1 MQSCCD
7 IGHSANQAETG
18 PAWVSCFTIGE
29 HLAGLR
35 AQAPCSMLIAVLRTA
50 TLFGLALLVGL
61 ALSVPLAMRQA
72 QAEGSKTRRDILP
85 LSQVRAGMKGYGLTV
100 FEGTKPEKF
109 DVEVIGVQ
117 KGFLPRQDLIL
128 IKTRHPRLDVTR
140 VVAGMS
146 GSPIFLEGKMAGA
159 YAYGWTF
166 PREAVAG
173 VTPIENMLSDLDRP
187 IPSKI
192 FGWPLSMVGA
202 TRSQAQHTAQSDA
215 STRFISAPGHYRVVE
230 HASQLAKRLPTL
242 GSLGDVRP
250 VETPMLL
257 GGTNA
262 FGLQIAETLFR
273 PMGFEPLQAGGAGAN
288 EADAPERFVDGGS
301 LGVQLVSGDVSAMP
315 LGTVTRVEGDRLLG
329 FGHPL
334 MSAGITALPTAIA
347 KVLWFWASE
356 YRSFKVGFPVRTVG
370 ALLGDRQSSIVVSQS
385 AKAPTIPVTLDVV
398 GVEGMHKNTWH
409 FQVAHEKFMA
419 PSFLATAIGSAIQ
432 AVVSER
438 RDVSWSL
445 DSKVTLDNAREL
457 TLEDFGV
464 SSGGTI
470 GAEEILS
477 SNLVS
482 STGALL
488 NNPWQSMFVKNI
500 HSTLTLHYARDI
512 LRLRGVQVLNPEVD
526 AGKPVR
532 LRVTLLPWEGPP
544 QYQVLTVPLPAQFA
558 GETVNIEV
566 VPGYTE
572 TPETAAPET
581 LGELISNLD
590 VPVFSP
596 KSLLIKYNSP
606 GSTLAYR
613 GRVASHLPPGAV
625 DSLMPTTSS
634 IAPTAQAS
642 PTRLIYPVSN
652 YVVGKDRVTVR
663 VKAVLR

>member
-1 MQSCCD
+1 MNLTPPWRNRSLR
-7 IGHSANQAETG
+7 NQ
-18 PAWVSCFTIGE
+18 PKS
-29 HLAGLR
+29 AGLR

-50 TLFGLALLVGL
+50 TAFGLASLLGL

-72 QAEGSKTRRDILP
+72 QAEGTKTRRDILP

-128 IKTRHPRLDVTR
+128 IKTRHPRLDVAR

-146 GSPIFLEGKMAGA
+146 GSPVFLEGKMVGA

-187 IPSKI
+187 IPSEI
-192 FGWPLSMVGA
+192 FGWPLRMTGTNPA
-202 TRSQAQHTAQSDA
+202 RPHGQALAQSDA
-215 STRFISAPGHYRVVE
+215 STRFVGNPGRYRVAE
-230 HASQLAKRLPTL
+230 HAQQLAKRVPTL
-242 GSLGDVRP
+242 GTFGDVRP
-250 VETPMLL
+250 VETPLLL

-334 MSAGITALPTAIA
+334 MSAGVTALPTAIA

-370 ALLGDRQSSIVVSQS
+370 ALLGDRQASIVVSQS

-398 GVEGMHKNTWH
+398 GVEGMPKNTWH

-445 DSKVTLDNAREL
+445 DSRVALDNAREL

-470 GAEEILS
+470 GAEDILS

-488 NNPWQSMFVKNI
+488 NNPWQSMFVKSI
-500 HSTLTLHYARDI
+500 HSTLTLHYARNI
-512 LRLRGVQVLNPEVD
+512 LRLRGVQLLTPEVD
-526 AGKPVR
+526 AGKPAR
-532 LRVTLLPWEGPP
+532 IRVTLQPWEGPA

-558 GETVNIEV
+558 GETVNLEV

-572 TPETAAPET
+572 SPEVAPPET

-590 VPVFSP
+590 VPVYSP
-596 KSLLIKYNSP
+596 KSLLIKYNTQ

-613 GRVASHLPPGAV
+613 GRVASHLPPGAI
-625 DSLMPTTSS
+625 DSLLPTTSS
-634 IAPTAQAS
+634 IAPMSQAS
-642 PTRLIYPVSN
+642 PTRLIYPMPN
-652 YVVGKDRVTVR
+652 YVVGKDRVSVR

>member
-1 MQSCCD
+1 
-7 IGHSANQAETG
+7 
-18 PAWVSCFTIGE
+18 
-29 HLAGLR
+29 
-35 AQAPCSMLIAVLRTA
+35 MLIAVLQTA
-50 TLFGLALLVGL
+50 TLFGLASLVGL
-61 ALSVPLAMRQA
+61 ALAAPVAMRSA
-72 QAEGSKTRRDILP
+72 QAEAPNNRRDIIP
-85 LSQVRAGMKGYGLTV
+85 LSQVRPGMKGYGLTV
-100 FEGTKPEKF
+100 FEGTQPEKF
-109 DVEVIGVQ
+109 DVEVIGIQ

-146 GSPIFLEGKMAGA
+146 GSPISLGGKMAGA

-187 IPSKI
+187 IPSEI
-192 FGWPLSMVGA
+192 FGWPLRMAGMKPRA
-202 TRSQAQHTAQSDA
+202 PTRASTASDA
-215 STRFISAPGHYRVVE
+215 STRYIGIPGHYRVVE
-230 HASQLAKRLPTL
+230 HAAQLAGHLPSL
-242 GSLGDVRP
+242 GNFGDVRP
-250 VETPMLL
+250 VETPLLL
-257 GGTNA
+257 GGTTA

-273 PMGFEPLQAGGAGAN
+273 PLGFEPLQAGGAGAN
-288 EADAPERFVDGGS
+288 EADAPSRFVDGGT

-334 MSAGITALPTAIA
+334 MSAGVTALPTAIA
-347 KVLWFWASE
+347 KVLWFWASD
-356 YRSFKVGFPVRTVG
+356 YRSFKVGFPVRSVG

-385 AKAPTIPVTLDVV
+385 AKAPIIPVTLEVV
-398 GVEGMHKNTWH
+398 GVEGISKNNWH
-409 FQVAHEKFMA
+409 FEVAHEKFMA

-445 DSKVTLDNAREL
+445 DSKVTLDNARVL

-464 SSGGTI
+464 SSGGTLS
-470 GAEEILS
+470 AEDILS

-488 NNPWQSMFVKNI
+488 NNPWQSLFVKDI
-500 HSTLTLHYARDI
+500 HATLTLHYTRDI
-512 LRLRGVQVLNPEVD
+512 LRLRGVQLLNPEVD
-526 AGKPVR
+526 AGQPAR

-544 QYQVLTVPLPAQFA
+544 QYQVLSVPLPVQFA
-558 GETVNIEV
+558 GESVNLEV
-566 VPGYTE
+566 LPGYTE
-572 TPETAAPET
+572 TPEMAPPET

-590 VPVFSP
+590 VPVYPP
-596 KSLLIKYNSP
+596 KSLLVKYNSP

-613 GRVASHLPPGAV
+613 GRVAAHLPPGAV

-634 IAPTAQAS
+634 ISPTAQAS
-642 PTRLIYPVSN
+642 PTRLVFPMPN

>member
-1 MQSCCD
+1 
-7 IGHSANQAETG
+7 
-18 PAWVSCFTIGE
+18 
-29 HLAGLR
+29 
-35 AQAPCSMLIAVLRTA
+35 MLTAVLRTSA
-50 TLFGLALLVGL
+50 VFILASLAGLAL
-61 ALSVPLAMRQA
+61 AVPLAIRQA
-72 QAEGSKTRRDILP
+72 QAQGGKTRADILP
-85 LSQVRAGMKGYGLTV
+85 LSQVKAGMKGYGLTV

-146 GSPIFLEGKMAGA
+146 GSPIFLDGKMVGA

-187 IPSKI
+187 IPSEI
-192 FGWPLSMVGA
+192 FGWPLRMAGA
-202 TRSQAQHTAQSDA
+202 KPARLPAQAASDA
-215 STRFISAPGHYRVVE
+215 STRFVGTPGHYRVAE
-230 HASQLAKRLPTL
+230 HAAQLAKGMPTV
-242 GSLGDVRP
+242 GNSGDVRP
-250 VETPMLL
+250 VETPLLL

-262 FGLQIAETLFR
+262 FGLQIAESLFR
-273 PMGFEPLQAGGAGAN
+273 PMGFEPLQAGGAGGD
-288 EADAPERFVDGGS
+288 EKDAPERFVNGGS
-301 LGVQLVSGDVSAMP
+301 LGVQLTSGDISAMP
-315 LGTVTRVEGDRLLG
+315 LGTVTRVEGDRVLG

-334 MSAGITALPTAIA
+334 MSAGVTALPTAIA

-370 ALLGDRQSSIVVSQS
+370 ALLGDRQSSVVVSQS
-385 AKAPTIPVTLDVV
+385 AQAPVIPVTLDVV
-398 GVEGMHKNTWH
+398 GIEGLPKSTWH
-409 FQVAHEKFMA
+409 FKVAHEKFMT

-432 AVVSER
+432 SVVSER

-445 DSKVTLDNAREL
+445 NSKVTLNNAREL

-470 GAEEILS
+470 GPEEILS
-477 SNLVS
+477 SNVVN

-488 NNPWQSMFVKNI
+488 NNPWQSIFVKDI
-500 HSTLTLHYARDI
+500 HATLTLHYARDI
-512 LRLRGVQVLNPEVD
+512 LRLRGVQLLTPEVD
-526 AGKPVR
+526 AGKPAR
-532 LRVTLLPWEGPP
+532 LRVTLQPWDG
-544 QYQVLTVPLPAQFA
+544 QAQTQVLTVPLPAQFA
-558 GETVNIEV
+558 GETVSLEI

-572 TPETAAPET
+572 TPETAPPET

-590 VPVFSP
+590 VPVYSP

-613 GRVASHLPPGAV
+613 GRVATHLPPGAV

-634 IAPTAQAS
+634 IAPVAQAS
-642 PTRLIYPVSN
+642 PTRLIYPMPN

>member
-1 MQSCCD
+1 MF
-7 IGHSANQAETG
+7 G
-18 PAWVSCFTIGE
+18 PNHPC
-29 HLAGLR
+29 LAGLR
-35 AQAPCSMLIAVLRTA
+35 DEAPCSMLIAVLRTA
-50 TLFGLALLVGL
+50 TAFGLASLIGFT
-61 ALSVPLAMRQA
+61 LSVPLAMRQA
-72 QAEGSKTRRDILP
+72 QAQAPKARRDIMP

-128 IKTRHPRLDVTR
+128 IKTRHPRLDVAR

-146 GSPIFLEGKMAGA
+146 GSPVFLEGKMAGA

-187 IPSKI
+187 IPGDI
-192 FGWPLSMVGA
+192 FGWPLRMVGINA
-202 TRSQAQHTAQSDA
+202 TRPHGQAMSQSDA
-215 STRFISAPGHYRVVE
+215 STRFIGNPGRYRVTE
-230 HASQLAKRLPTL
+230 HAAQLAKRLPTL
-242 GSLGDVRP
+242 GAFGDVRP
-250 VETPMLL
+250 VETPLLL

-288 EADAPERFVDGGS
+288 EADAPERFVDGGT

-334 MSAGITALPTAIA
+334 MSSGVTALPTAIA

-398 GVEGMHKNTWH
+398 GVEGMPKNTWH
-409 FQVAHEKFMA
+409 FEVAHEKFMA

-470 GAEEILS
+470 GAEEVLS

-488 NNPWQSMFVKNI
+488 NNPWQSIFVKSI
-500 HSTLTLHYARDI
+500 HSTLSLHYARDI
-512 LRLRGVQVLNPEVD
+512 LRLRGVQVLTPEVD
-526 AGKPVR
+526 AGKPAR
-532 LRVTLLPWEGPP
+532 LRVTLQPWEGPP
-544 QYQVLTVPLPAQFA
+544 QVQVLTVPLPATFA
-558 GETVNIEV
+558 GESVNLEV

-572 TPETAAPET
+572 TPETAPPET

-590 VPVFSP
+590 VPVYTP
-596 KSLLIKYNSP
+596 KSLLIKYNTP

-613 GRVASHLPPGAV
+613 GRVASHLPPGAI

-642 PTRLIYPVSN
+642 PTRLIYPMPN
-652 YVVGKDRVTVR
+652 YVVGKDRVTVH

>member
-1 MQSCCD
+1 
-7 IGHSANQAETG
+7 
-18 PAWVSCFTIGE
+18 
-29 HLAGLR
+29 
-35 AQAPCSMLIAVLRTA
+35 MLIAVLRTA
-50 TLFGLALLVGL
+50 TLFILSSLVGL
-61 ALSVPLAMRQA
+61 GLSLPLAFNGAKA
-72 QAEGSKTRRDILP
+72 QERKDRRDIFP
-85 LSQVRAGMKGYGLTV
+85 LSQVRPGMKGYGLTV

-109 DVEVIGVQ
+109 DVEIIGVQ

-146 GSPIFLEGKMAGA
+146 GSPIFLEGKMVGA

-187 IPSKI
+187 IPSEI
-192 FGWPLSMVGA
+192 FGWPLRMVGIKPQRP
-202 TRSQAQHTAQSDA
+202 TPRSASVEPS
-215 STRFISAPGHYRVVE
+215 STRYFGIPGQYRLVE
-230 HASQLAKRLPTL
+230 HAAQLAKRIPT
-242 GSLGDVRP
+242 SVNAGDVRP
-250 VETPMLL
+250 VETPLLL
-257 GGTNA
+257 GGTTA
-262 FGLQIAETLFR
+262 LGMQLAETLFR
-273 PMGFEPLQAGGAGAN
+273 PLGFEPLQAGGAGAN
-288 EADAPERFVDGGS
+288 EADAPDHFVDGGS
-301 LGVQLVSGDVSAMP
+301 LGVQLVSGDISAMP

-334 MSAGITALPTAIA
+334 MSAGVTALPTAIA

-356 YRSFKVGFPVRTVG
+356 YRSFKVGFPVRSMG

-385 AKAPTIPVTLDVV
+385 AKAPVIPVTLEVV
-398 GVEGMHKNTWH
+398 GVEGVPKNTWH
-409 FQVAHEKFMA
+409 FNVAHEKFMA

-445 DSKVTLDNAREL
+445 DSKVTLENSRVL

-470 GAEEILS
+470 GAEDILS
-477 SNLVS
+477 SNVVT

-488 NNPWQSMFVKNI
+488 NNPWQSVFVKDI
-500 HSTLTLHYARDI
+500 HATLSVHYARDI
-512 LRLRGVQVLNPEVD
+512 LRLRGVQLLDPEVD
-526 AGKPVR
+526 AGKAAR
-532 LRVTLLPWEGPP
+532 LRVSLLPWEGSP
-544 QYQVLTVPLPAQFA
+544 QYQVLSVPMPVQFA
-558 GETVNIEV
+558 GETVTLEV
-566 VPGYTE
+566 MPGYTE
-572 TPETAAPET
+572 TPETAPPET

-590 VPVFSP
+590 VPVYPP
-596 KSLLIKYNSP
+596 KSLVVKYTSP

-613 GRVASHLPPGAV
+613 GHVAAHLPPGAV

-634 IAPTAQAS
+634 IAPTSQTTS
-642 PTRLIYPVSN
+642 TRLVFPVSN
-652 YVVGKDRVTVR
+652 YVVGKDKVTVR

>member
-1 MQSCCD
+1 
-7 IGHSANQAETG
+7 
-18 PAWVSCFTIGE
+18 
-29 HLAGLR
+29 
-35 AQAPCSMLIAVLRTA
+35 MLIAVLRTA
-50 TLFGLALLVGL
+50 TVFVLASLIGLALAAPL
-61 ALSVPLAMRQA
+61 ALRDAQGEVP
-72 QAEGSKTRRDILP
+72 KNRRDIFP
-85 LSQVRAGMKGYGLTV
+85 LSQVKAGMKGYGLTV

-109 DVEVIGVQ
+109 EVEVIGVQ

-187 IPSKI
+187 IPSEI
-192 FGWPLSMVGA
+192 FGWPLRMAGMKAAPGPTTV
-202 TRSQAQHTAQSDA
+202 TAA
-215 STRFISAPGHYRVVE
+215 SETTTQFHGAPGHYRLTE
-230 HASQLAKRLPTL
+230 HAAQLAKHMPSL
-242 GSLGDVRP
+242 GQVGDVRP
-250 VETPMLL
+250 VETPLLL
-257 GGTNA
+257 GGTTP

-273 PMGFEPLQAGGAGAN
+273 PLGLEPLQAGGAGAN
-288 EADAPERFVDGGS
+288 EADAPDRFVDGGS

-315 LGTVTRVEGDRLLG
+315 LGTVTRVEGDRVLG

-334 MSAGITALPTAIA
+334 MSAGITALPTAVA

-356 YRSFKVGFPVRTVG
+356 YRSFKVGFPVRSVG

-385 AKAPTIPVTLDVV
+385 AKAPIIPVTLDVV
-398 GVEGMHKNTWH
+398 GIEGVPKNAWH
-409 FQVAHEKFMA
+409 FEVAHEKFMA

-445 DSKVTLDNAREL
+445 DSKVTLGNERVL

-488 NNPWQSMFVKNI
+488 NNPWQSIFVKGI
-500 HSTLTLHYARDI
+500 HATLTLHYARDI
-512 LRLRGVQVLNPEVD
+512 LRLRGVQLLTPEVD
-526 AGKPVR
+526 AGKPAR
-532 LRVTLLPWEGPP
+532 LRVTLVPWEGPP
-544 QYQVLTVPLPAQFA
+544 QYQVLTVPIPEQFA

-572 TPETAAPET
+572 TPEMAPPET

-590 VPVFSP
+590 IPVYAP
-596 KSLLIKYNSP
+596 KSLLVKYNTP

-613 GRVASHLPPGAV
+613 GQVAAHLPPGAV

-634 IAPTAQAS
+634 IAPAAQSS
-642 PTRLIYPVSN
+642 PTRLVFPTSN
-652 YVVGKDRVTVR
+652 YVVGKDRVSVR

>member
-1 MQSCCD
+1 
-7 IGHSANQAETG
+7 
-18 PAWVSCFTIGE
+18 
-29 HLAGLR
+29 
-35 AQAPCSMLIAVLRTA
+35 MLIAVLRTA
-50 TLFGLALLVGL
+50 TLFILSSLVGL
-61 ALSVPLAMRQA
+61 GLSLPLAFNGAKA
-72 QAEGSKTRRDILP
+72 QERKDRRDIFP
-85 LSQVRAGMKGYGLTV
+85 LSQVRPGMKGYGLTV

-109 DVEVIGVQ
+109 DVEIIGVQ

-146 GSPIFLEGKMAGA
+146 GSPIFLEGKMVGA

-187 IPSKI
+187 IPSEI
-192 FGWPLSMVGA
+192 FGWPLRMVGIKPA
-202 TRSQAQHTAQSDA
+202 RPTPRSASVDTS
-215 STRFISAPGHYRVVE
+215 STRYFGAPGQYRLVE
-230 HASQLAKRLPTL
+230 HAAQLAKRLPT
-242 GSLGDVRP
+242 SVNAGDVRP
-250 VETPMLL
+250 VETPLLL
-257 GGTNA
+257 GGTTA
-262 FGLQIAETLFR
+262 LGMQLAETLFR
-273 PMGFEPLQAGGAGAN
+273 PLGFEPLQAGGAGAN
-288 EADAPERFVDGGS
+288 EADAPDHFVDGGS
-301 LGVQLVSGDVSAMP
+301 LGVQLVSGDISAMP

-334 MSAGITALPTAIA
+334 MSAGVTALPTAIA

-356 YRSFKVGFPVRTVG
+356 YRSFKVGFPVRSMG

-385 AKAPTIPVTLDVV
+385 AKAPVIPVTLDVV
-398 GVEGMHKNTWH
+398 GVEGVPKNTWH
-409 FQVAHEKFMA
+409 FSVAHEKFMA

-445 DSKVTLDNAREL
+445 DSKVTLDNSRVL

-470 GAEEILS
+470 GAEDILS
-477 SNLVS
+477 SNVVT

-488 NNPWQSMFVKNI
+488 NNPWQSVFVKDI
-500 HSTLTLHYARDI
+500 HATLSVHYARDL
-512 LRLRGVQVLNPEVD
+512 LRLRGVQLLDPEVD
-526 AGKPVR
+526 AGKAAR
-532 LRVTLLPWEGPP
+532 LRVSLLPWEGPP
-544 QYQVLTVPLPAQFA
+544 QYQVLSVPMPVQFA
-558 GETVNIEV
+558 GETVTLEV
-566 VPGYTE
+566 MPGYTE
-572 TPETAAPET
+572 TPEMAPPET

-590 VPVFSP
+590 VPVYPP
-596 KSLLIKYNSP
+596 KSLVVKYTSP

-613 GRVASHLPPGAV
+613 GRVAAHLPPGAV

-634 IAPTAQAS
+634 IAPTSQATS
-642 PTRLIYPVSN
+642 TRLVFPVSN
-652 YVVGKDRVTVR
+652 YVVGKDKVTVR

>member
-1 MQSCCD
+1 
-7 IGHSANQAETG
+7 
-18 PAWVSCFTIGE
+18 
-29 HLAGLR
+29 
-35 AQAPCSMLIAVLRTA
+35 MLVAVLRTA
-50 TLFGLALLVGL
+50 TLFVLAFLVGL
-61 ALSVPLAMRQA
+61 GFAAPLALRNA
-72 QAEGSKTRRDILP
+72 QADGSNNRRDIIP

-100 FEGTKPEKF
+100 FEGTQPEKF
-109 DVEVIGVQ
+109 DVEVIGIQ

-187 IPSKI
+187 IPSEI
-192 FGWPLSMVGA
+192 FGWPLRMAGIKPSHA
-202 TRSQAQHTAQSDA
+202 RALSASDA
-215 STRFISAPGHYRVVE
+215 STRFVGIPGHYRVTE
-230 HASQLAKRLPTL
+230 HAAQLAQRLPSL
-242 GSLGDVRP
+242 GNFGDVRP
-250 VETPMLL
+250 VETPLLL
-257 GGTNA
+257 GGTTA

-273 PMGFEPLQAGGAGAN
+273 PLGFEPLQAGGAGAN
-288 EADAPERFVDGGS
+288 EADAPNRFVDGGT

-334 MSAGITALPTAIA
+334 MSAGVTALPTAIA
-347 KVLWFWASE
+347 KVLWFWASD
-356 YRSFKVGFPVRTVG
+356 YRSFKVGFPVRTMG

-385 AKAPTIPVTLDVV
+385 AKAPIIPVTLDVV
-398 GVEGMHKNTWH
+398 GVEGMPKDTWR
-409 FQVAHEKFMA
+409 FDVAHEKFMA

-432 AVVSER
+432 AIVSER

-445 DSKVTLDNAREL
+445 NSKVTLGNARVL

-464 SSGGTI
+464 SSGGTLS
-470 GAEEILS
+470 AEDILS

-488 NNPWQSMFVKNI
+488 NNPWQSVFVKDI
-500 HSTLTLHYARDI
+500 HATLTLHYARDI

-526 AGKPVR
+526 AGQPVR
-532 LRVTLLPWEGPP
+532 LRVTLLPWEGQP
-544 QYQVLTVPLPAQFA
+544 QYQVISVPLPAQFA
-558 GETVNIEV
+558 GESVNIDI

-572 TPETAAPET
+572 TPELAPPET

-590 VPVFSP
+590 VPVYPP

-613 GRVASHLPPGAV
+613 GRVAAHIPPGVV

-642 PTRLIYPVSN
+642 PTRLVFAMPN
-652 YVVGKDRVTVR
+652 YIVGKDRVTVR

>member
-1 MQSCCD
+1 
-7 IGHSANQAETG
+7 
-18 PAWVSCFTIGE
+18 
-29 HLAGLR
+29 
-35 AQAPCSMLIAVLRTA
+35 MLIAVLRTA
-50 TLFGLALLVGL
+50 TLFILSSLVGL
-61 ALSVPLAMRQA
+61 GLSLPLAFNGAKA
-72 QAEGSKTRRDILP
+72 QERKDRRDIFP
-85 LSQVRAGMKGYGLTV
+85 LSQVRPGMKGYGLTV

-109 DVEVIGVQ
+109 DVEIIGVQ

-146 GSPIFLEGKMAGA
+146 GSPIFLEGKMVGA

-187 IPSKI
+187 IPSEI
-192 FGWPLSMVGA
+192 FGWPLRMVGIKPVRPSP
-202 TRSQAQHTAQSDA
+202 RSASVDA
-215 STRFISAPGHYRVVE
+215 SSTRYFGAPGQYRLLE
-230 HASQLAKRLPTL
+230 HAAQLAKRLPT
-242 GSLGDVRP
+242 SVNAGDVRP
-250 VETPMLL
+250 VETPLLL
-257 GGTNA
+257 GGTTA
-262 FGLQIAETLFR
+262 LGMQLAETLFR
-273 PMGFEPLQAGGAGAN
+273 PLGFEPLQAGGAGAN
-288 EADAPERFVDGGS
+288 EIDAPDHFVDGGS
-301 LGVQLVSGDVSAMP
+301 LGVQLVSGDISAMP

-334 MSAGITALPTAIA
+334 MSAGVTALPTAIA

-356 YRSFKVGFPVRTVG
+356 YRSFKVGFPVRSMG

-385 AKAPTIPVTLDVV
+385 AKAPVIPVTLDVV
-398 GVEGMHKNTWH
+398 GVEGVPKNTWH
-409 FQVAHEKFMA
+409 FSVAHEKFMA

-445 DSKVTLDNAREL
+445 DSKVTLENSRVL

-470 GAEEILS
+470 SAEDILS
-477 SNLVS
+477 SNVVT

-488 NNPWQSMFVKNI
+488 NNPWQSVFVKGI
-500 HSTLTLHYARDI
+500 HATLSVHYARDL
-512 LRLRGVQVLNPEVD
+512 LRLRGVQLLDPEVD
-526 AGKPVR
+526 AGKAAR
-532 LRVTLLPWEGPP
+532 LRVSLLPWEGPP
-544 QYQVLTVPLPAQFA
+544 QYQVLSVPMPVQFA
-558 GETVNIEV
+558 GETVTLEV
-566 VPGYTE
+566 MPGYTE
-572 TPETAAPET
+572 TPEMAPPET

-590 VPVFSP
+590 VPVYPP
-596 KSLLIKYNSP
+596 KSLVVKYTSP

-613 GRVASHLPPGAV
+613 GHVAAHLPPGAV

-634 IAPTAQAS
+634 IAPTSQATS
-642 PTRLIYPVSN
+642 TRLVFPVSN
-652 YVVGKDRVTVR
+652 YVVGKDKVTVR

>member
-1 MQSCCD
+1 
-7 IGHSANQAETG
+7 
-18 PAWVSCFTIGE
+18 
-29 HLAGLR
+29 
-35 AQAPCSMLIAVLRTA
+35 MLVAVLRTA
-50 TLFGLALLVGL
+50 TLFVLASAFGLALAAPL
-61 ALSVPLAMRQA
+61 ALRDAQGEVP
-72 QAEGSKTRRDILP
+72 KNRRDIFP
-85 LSQVRAGMKGYGLTV
+85 LSQVKAGMKGYGLTV

-109 DVEVIGVQ
+109 DVEVIGIQ

-187 IPSKI
+187 IPSEI
-192 FGWPLSMVGA
+192 FGWPLRMAGMKPQNRGPLAA
-202 TRSQAQHTAQSDA
+202 TTSET
-215 STRFISAPGHYRVVE
+215 STQFYGTPGHYRLTE
-230 HASQLAKRLPTL
+230 HAAQLAKRMPSL
-242 GSLGDVRP
+242 GQVGDVRP
-250 VETPMLL
+250 VETPLL
-257 GGTNA
+257 MGGTTP
-262 FGLQIAETLFR
+262 FGLQIAENLFR
-273 PMGFEPLQAGGAGAN
+273 PLGLEPLQAGGAGAN
-288 EADAPERFVDGGS
+288 EADAPDRFVDGGS

-315 LGTVTRVEGDRLLG
+315 LGTVTRVEGDRVLG

-334 MSAGITALPTAIA
+334 MSAGTTALPTAVA

-356 YRSFKVGFPVRTVG
+356 YRSFKVGFPVRNVG

-398 GVEGMHKNTWH
+398 GIEGIPKNVWH
-409 FQVAHEKFMA
+409 FEVAHEKFMA

-432 AVVSER
+432 AAVSER

-445 DSKVTLDNAREL
+445 DSKVTLDNARVL

-470 GAEEILS
+470 GAEDILS

-488 NNPWQSMFVKNI
+488 NNPWQSMFVKDI
-500 HSTLTLHYARDI
+500 HATLTLHYARDI
-512 LRLRGVQVLNPEVD
+512 LRLRGVQLLSPEVD
-526 AGKPVR
+526 AGKPAR

-544 QYQVLTVPLPAQFA
+544 QYQVLSVPIPAQFA

-572 TPETAAPET
+572 TPEMAAPET

-590 VPVFSP
+590 VPVYAP
-596 KSLLIKYNSP
+596 KSLLVKYNSS

-613 GRVASHLPPGAV
+613 GRVAAHLPPGAV

-634 IAPTAQAS
+634 IAPTAQSS
-642 PTRLIYPVSN
+642 PTRLIFPMTN
-652 YVVGKDRVTVR
+652 YVVGKDRVSVR